1 MENYGGDRQAM
12 LVVSDRSQLL
22 FSSAVTVDSPPP
34 LPLHHYCI
42 CKEITRAHIICS
54 TPLFWHEVCEV
65 YKNLNEFDRS
75 QRHRNIQCATNQILK
90 QYLYCFKSVFP
101 SFLVKWNKY
110 FCDTGEGI
118 TINRSMV
125 VCHLLAFMIRRR

>member
-22 FSSAVTVDSPPP
+22 FSSAVTVDSPP

-54 TPLFWHEVCEV
+54 TPLLW
-65 YKNLNEFDRS
+65 NR
-75 QRHRNIQCATNQILK
+75 K
-90 QYLYCFKSVFP
+90 QSRTQAAMLQWSMKSV
-101 SFLVKWNKY
+101 KY
-110 FCDTGEGI
+110 TK
-118 TINRSMV
+118 T
-125 VCHLLAFMIRRR
+125 